1 MSKKHQKSIKRM
13 TRLLDR
19 IMKVTHDKHPITV
32 CAVCCAVI
40 AIMHRRMD
48 EEDREASRP
57 LINRCLSDLDLIED
71 QAQAGK
77 RVH

>member
-1 MSKKHQKSIKRM
+1 MSKKHQKTIKRM
-13 TRLLDR
+13 TSLLRR
-19 IMKVTHDKHPITV
+19 IMEATDDKHPITV

-71 QAQAGK
+71 HAQVGK

>member
-1 MSKKHQKSIKRM
+1 MSKKHQKTIKRM
-13 TRLLDR
+13 TSLLRR
-19 IMKVTHDKHPITV
+19 IMEVTDDKHPITV

-71 QAQAGK
+71 QVRASK

>member
-19 IMKVTHDKHPITV
+19 IMKVTHDKHPITI

-40 AIMHRRMD
+40 AIMHRRMN
-48 EEDREASRP
+48 EEECEVTRP
-57 LINRCLSDLDLIED
+57 LVEQCLRSLMED
-71 QAQAGK
+71 PAQTDK

>member
-1 MSKKHQKSIKRM
+1 MSKKHQKTIKRM
-13 TRLLDR
+13 TSLLRR
-19 IMKVTHDKHPITV
+19 IMEVTDDKHPITV

-48 EEDREASRP
+48 DDDAAAVRP
-57 LINRCLSDLDLIED
+57 LVEQCLRSLMED
-71 QAQAGK
+71 PAQTGK